1 MSSQIEIIN
10 VALTLLGSDLITSI
24 TENSERRRTAT
35 ALYDNVRDATIRA
48 YPWNFAKRRV
58 TLASTGTA
66 PNSDWSYAF
75 TKPAD
80 CLRILGTYPS
90 QVKYDVEG
98 GTVVS
103 NESVLK
109 IKYLIRV
116 DDPNE
121 FDALFVQAFAARL
134 AHAMAYRRV
143 QSSSREAELWSM
155 YKAILKE
162 ARSVDAQEG
171 LAEVVEVSEWI
182 DSRDV
187 GWTEIRG

>member
-58 TLASTGTA
+58 TLAPTSTA
-66 PNSDWSYAF
+66 PDSDWSYAF
-75 TKPAD
+75 TKPAS
-80 CLRILGTYPS
+80 CLRILGTYPTS
-90 QVKYDVEG
+90 VKYDVEG
-98 GTVVS
+98 NTIVS

-116 DDPNE
+116 EDPNE
-121 FDALFVQAFAARL
+121 FDALFVQAFGARL
-134 AHAMAYRRV
+134 AHAMAYRLV
-143 QSSSREAELWSM
+143 
-155 YKAILKE
+155 
-162 ARSVDAQEG
+162 
-171 LAEVVEVSEWI
+171 
-182 DSRDV
+182 
-187 GWTEIRG
+187 